1 MAFQKRKAT
10 SVRLSYLLGVNH
22 IGYVGKYRGQL
33 ILCSESA
40 SLFFSDIGIA
50 AYPKPRKATLSGGY
64 LVEKQ
69 MPSVMGREP
78 LGALYLTSLHAL
90 GAYVGALNLAVNLNG
105 DLLDVRTEGAVAYAM
120 RVADA
125 TTSNRCLTADLAY
138 FGHS

>member
-1 MAFQKRKAT
+1 
-10 SVRLSYLLGVNH
+10 
-22 IGYVGKYRGQL
+22 
-33 ILCSESA
+33 
-40 SLFFSDIGIA
+40 
-50 AYPKPRKATLSGGY
+50 
-64 LVEKQ
+64 
-69 MPSVMGREP
+69 MPSVMGRDP

-138 FGHS
+138 FGHSWRDLLLRF

>member
-1 MAFQKRKAT
+1 MLYLSEANCFGANSAPRIWHFRKERRPAC
-10 SVRLSYLLGVNH
+10 RLSYLLGVNQ

-33 ILCSESA
+33 ILRSESA
-40 SLFFSDIGIA
+40 SLFLSDIAI
-50 AYPKPRKATLSGGY
+50 
-64 LVEKQ
+64 
-69 MPSVMGREP
+69 
-78 LGALYLTSLHAL
+78 

>member
-1 MAFQKRKAT
+1 MR
-10 SVRLSYLLGVNH
+10 
-22 IGYVGKYRGQL
+22 
-33 ILCSESA
+33 SESA
-40 SLFFSDIGIA
+40 SLFLSDIAIA
-50 AYPKPRKATLSGGY
+50 ACPKTKKSHPFGWL

-69 MPSVMGREP
+69 MPSVMERET
-78 LGALYLTSLHAL
+78 LGALYLTCLHAL

-125 TTSNRCLTADLAY
+125 TTSNRCLTADIAY